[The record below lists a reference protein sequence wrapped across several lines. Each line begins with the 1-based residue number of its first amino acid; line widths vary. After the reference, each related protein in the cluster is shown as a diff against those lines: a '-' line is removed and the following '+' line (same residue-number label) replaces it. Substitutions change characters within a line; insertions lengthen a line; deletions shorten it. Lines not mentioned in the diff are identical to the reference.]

1 MIPFLRNTI
10 RRGIVAKVRTIYESA
25 RKIAEFFPE
34 LCFLWTKVGVFG
46 DETGGFFLDSGL
58 PLPIGVP
65 SKLSKGLCD
74 PEKCRRNLRQGF
86 ATPKNVI
93 ETFDKALRPR
103 KTSSKLS
110 TGLCD
115 PEKRRRNFRR
125 HKKGDNKKTAHA
137 EAWTVLTHCH
147 YFYGLIIFVHRV
159 EIDDILTVRHNP
171 VELVFSADNQL
182 VELPLAC
189 TGRNQMATDD
199 IFL

>member
-1 MIPFLRNTI
+1 MIPFLRNTF

-25 RKIAEFFPE
+25 RKITEFFPE

-58 PLPIGVP
+58 PPPDKHAV
-65 SKLSKGLCD
+65 
-74 PEKCRRNLRQGF
+74 
-86 ATPKNVI
+86 
-93 ETFDKALRPR
+93 ETFERALRPR
-103 KTSSKLS
+103 KAPSKLS

-115 PEKRRRNFRR
+115 PEKRRRKFRR

-189 TGRNQMATDD
+189 TGRN
-199 IFL
+199 

>member
-46 DETGGFFLDSGL
+46 DETGVFFLNSGL

-74 PEKCRRNLRQGF
+74 PEKRHRNFRQGF
-86 ATPKNVI
+86 ATPKNVV
-93 ETFDKALRPR
+93 ENFDGTLRPR
-103 KTSSKLS
+103 KASSKIS

-115 PEKRRRNFRR
+115 PEKRRRKFRR

-189 TGRNQMATDD
+189 TGRN
-199 IFL
+199 

>member
-1 MIPFLRNTI
+1 MIPFLRNTF

-25 RKIAEFFPE
+25 RKITEFFPE

-46 DETGGFFLDSGL
+46 DETGVFFLNSGL

-115 PEKRRRNFRR
+115 PEKRRRKFRR
-125 HKKGDNKKTAHA
+125 DFATPKSAVETFDDIKKAITKKRPMPKHGPFSHI
-137 EAWTVLTHCH
+137 V
-147 YFYGLIIFVHRV
+147 IIFM
-159 EIDDILTVRHNP
+159 D
-171 VELVFSADNQL
+171 
-182 VELPLAC
+182 
-189 TGRNQMATDD
+189 
-199 IFL
+199 